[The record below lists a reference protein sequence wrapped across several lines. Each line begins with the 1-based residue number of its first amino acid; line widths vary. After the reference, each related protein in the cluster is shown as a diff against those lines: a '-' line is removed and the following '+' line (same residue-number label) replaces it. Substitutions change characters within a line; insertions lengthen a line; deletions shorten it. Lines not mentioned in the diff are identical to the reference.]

1 LLEIGENNI
10 SSFSCERSSASKA
23 LFSVSADEANILH
36 FKRPRCTGT
45 SPAEAPRSM
54 LKFKLRRRK
63 S

>member
-1 LLEIGENNI
+1 MLENGENNI
-10 SSFSCERSSASKA
+10 CLSCEPSSPPKA
-23 LFSVSADEANILH
+23 LFSVSGDDADTLH
-36 FKRPRCTGT
+36 LKRRKCTGT